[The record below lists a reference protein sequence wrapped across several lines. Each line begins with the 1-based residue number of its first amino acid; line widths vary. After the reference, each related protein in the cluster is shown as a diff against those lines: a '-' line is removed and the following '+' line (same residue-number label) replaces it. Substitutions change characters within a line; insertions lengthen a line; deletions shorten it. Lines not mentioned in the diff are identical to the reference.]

1 MSHALSCALSFI
13 SNVPQMSDLETR
25 TKPSQDDSVRCKV
38 CEATF
43 NTLQDC
49 LAHELLKHTIK
60 PQKKLRKCLDAITKL
75 FASEQIQCER
85 RVLKA
90 TLAQAPAGQHLRAI
104 LTFYAGNCSELSAC
118 FSQVRGTLQKQLQGR
133 VKVYPFGSLV
143 TGLAL
148 KDSDIDLFLE
158 QTDVS
163 SNAISHRQ
171 LFNKIYNFLRRS
183 ECFQDV
189 FAIRHARV
197 PIIRCKHV
205 YSGLSLD
212 INMSSPNSTYNSR
225 FVAELLGRD
234 VRMRELFLFLKLW
247 AKKLKIIGSGSM
259 TSYCLITL
267 IIFGLQQQRLLP
279 SIKQLQARCP
289 VVEVMGVNYAY
300 SFQQV
305 RPIPADVTSLDL
317 ISDFFALYHKM
328 DFERKLL
335 SPYLGY
341 ALDINTAFSVPGTFP
356 EYEQQLQAMAK
367 ATGEQPEPFQSQRC
381 VCVQDPFEMQH
392 NVGQSI
398 SITNLCYLRECL
410 VLAHQACCDK
420 KLVAAPAK
428 LYDYL
433 IFGLAEQ
440 LLQSQRIEQG
450 HPAKVRRQVS
460 TREQQQDADKPKM
473 AKTTQI
479 VVDAAPKSS
488 TPAPKPAREAKPT
501 KVPTTADMPTEPPA
515 EPPAESPAKSN
526 DKSKERLSSTSSV
539 DNGPV
544 MSMHVHIL
552 KPTNND
558 LKSLRADLL
567 SKKTNT
573 EQTIFFYW
581 AECYVD
587 AIKDILVNIYGL
599 TLKQIEPKEE
609 TQSIAAPQ
617 TLPPQYTWLINT
629 SVDTWSARNFQRS
642 TKQSFF
648 AQQLQQTIEFI
659 KTRPANA
666 NFVVNLNGRFSVIIG
681 ADYKE
686 LRLELQ
692 PMSSDALGLQRHSPL
707 TKFFKSLKN
716 MLCNYNFKEKV
727 ISMQYQR

>member
-1 MSHALSCALSFI
+1 
-13 SNVPQMSDLETR
+13 MSDLETR
-25 TKPSQDDSVRCKV
+25 TRPSQDESVHCKV
-38 CEATF
+38 CDAPF
-43 NTLQDC
+43 KTLQDC

-90 TLAQAPAGQHLRAI
+90 TLAQAPAGQHLRAV
-104 LTFYAGNCSELSAC
+104 LAFYSGNCNELSAC
-118 FSQVRGTLQKQLQGR
+118 FAQVRETLQKQLQGR

-158 QTDVS
+158 QTDTS
-163 SNAISHRQ
+163 SNSMSHRQ
-171 LFNKIYNFLRRS
+171 LFNKIYNFLRRTD
-183 ECFQDV
+183 CFQDV

-267 IIFGLQQQRLLP
+267 IIFGMQQRRQLP

-289 VVEVMGVNYAY
+289 VLEVMGVNYAY

-305 RPIPADVTSLDL
+305 RPIPASLTTLDL
-317 ISDFFALYHKM
+317 ISSFFELYSQM
-328 DFERKLL
+328 EFEKKLL
-335 SPYLGY
+335 SPYLGC
-341 ALDINTAFSVPGTFP
+341 ALDLETAFSTPGKFP
-356 EYEQQLQAMAK
+356 EYEEQLKAMHK
-367 ATGEQPEPFQSQRC
+367 ATGEQPEPFQYQRC
-381 VCVQDPFEMQH
+381 VCVQDPFELQH

-410 VLAHQACCDK
+410 ALATKACSDK
-420 KLVAAPAK
+420 RLVSTPAK

-433 IFGLAEQ
+433 LFGLAEK
-440 LLQSQRIEQG
+440 LLQGQRLDQEQ
-450 HPAKVRRQVS
+450 PAKVRKQMLNKP
-460 TREQQQDADKPKM
+460 EQTPMQRAQPDGSEA
-473 AKTTQI
+473 TTQI
-479 VVDAAPKSS
+479 VADDAMDRTQVAATAKPAVAATSTKTVAAPANAAV
-488 TPAPKPAREAKPT
+488 APTANCAVVAAAEFAAEVAAKP
-501 KVPTTADMPTEPPA
+501 
-515 EPPAESPAKSN
+515 
-526 DKSKERLSSTSSV
+526 KERLSSSSSV
-539 DNGPV
+539 ENAPPL
-544 MSMHVHIL
+544 MHVHTL

-558 LKSLRADLL
+558 LKSLPADFL
-567 SKKTNT
+567 SKNRNVK
-573 EQTIFFYW
+573 QTIYYYW

-587 AIKDILVNIYGL
+587 AIKDILTNIYGL
-599 TLKQIEPKEE
+599 NLKLIEPEE
-609 TQSIAAPQ
+609 PLTTNSNSNALPQ
-617 TLPPQYTWLINT
+617 HFTWLINT
-629 SVDTWSARNFQRS
+629 TLDTWSARNFQRS
-642 TKQSFF
+642 TRQSFF

-659 KTRPANA
+659 KTRPNNA
-666 NFVVNLNGRFSVIIG
+666 NYAVNLCGRFSLIVG
-681 ADYKE
+681 PDYKE

-692 PMSSDALGLQRHSPL
+692 PMPSDALGLQRHSPL

-716 MLCNYNFKEKV
+716 MLCNYKFKEKV
-727 ISMQYQR
+727 ISLQQYQH